1 MQPFLSVVPATI
13 RLVTRASLSSG
24 LEKSVL
30 LRTPSGADALQWRSG
45 DRLQTLPA
53 DRKLLEV
60 PLVDG
65 EPIRVG
71 GQWQNRP
78 NRHGLYY
85 WAPTQTHVWHESALE
100 SACLMVLEFAGRIDR
115 ISAQPFRLL
124 FRRGARS
131 VRHDPDFFA
140 VHRDGD
146 HVVYD
151 VKPLSRMSAEAKA
164 QFVETARVCAA
175 VGWRHEVLHEP
186 DPVFARNLDFLRSAR
201 HRRCHPP
208 NEVVEHILS
217 VFEGCRSIGE
227 ARSMINR
234 RSPALA
240 LPYIKHLIWHRLLA
254 VDLTLRVDFDTVA
267 SSDPAHLEQPCCV

>member
-1 MQPFLSVVPATI
+1 M
-13 RLVTRASLSSG
+13 TRAARG
-24 LEKSVL
+24 GTEAVL
-30 LRTPSGADALQWRSG
+30 LRTPSGADTVQWRSG
-45 DRLQTLPA
+45 NRVQTLPA
-53 DRKLLEV
+53 DRKLLEFPV
-60 PLVDG
+60 VDG
-65 EPIRVG
+65 DPIRLG

-100 SACLMVLEFAGRIDR
+100 SACLMVLEFLGRIDR

-124 FRRGARS
+124 FRSGARA

-146 HVVYD
+146 QVVYD
-151 VKPLSRMSAEAKA
+151 VKPIARMTADAQA
-164 QFVETARVCAA
+164 QFAETARVCAA

-186 DPVFARNLDFLRSAR
+186 DPVLARNLDFLRGAR

-208 NEVVEHILS
+208 IDVVEHVLS
-217 VFEGCRSIGE
+217 VFEGGRSIGE
-227 ARSMINR
+227 ARSMISR

-240 LPYIKHLIWHRLLA
+240 LPHIKHMIWHRLLA
-254 VDLTLRVDFDTVA
+254 VDLTDRLDFDTVA
-267 SSDPAHLEQPCCV
+267 SSGSTRLEQPCCV